1 MGRRMMKSYLRTAA
15 LLLVGTIAP
24 DPESSRAKNLV
35 ESVRCAASPSSTGA
49 INSSK
54 QSRGSGTLIS
64 SSLRRVREVGG
75 RTTVLR
81 LLNNGWRKKCFGTL
95 VVGPGPIGARGR
107 RARAAEPVEPAV
119 TIRARRGLGASL
131 RGFGEDGNFLRQRR
145 QKKDT
150 SNSALTHRKS
160 QLSFHIERSP
170 LLHVIPAITPATE
183 QVDRGRTPGSYRMTA
198 EFCPR
203 PALLMERG
211 WKGTI
216 CVLEGAA
223 CAGAGKLMMRRRR

>member
-1 MGRRMMKSYLRTAA
+1 MVGGRSASARSWSARGRSVPGA
-15 LLLVGTIAP
+15 VGP
-24 DPESSRAKNLV
+24 VLP
-35 ESVRCAASPSSTGA
+35 SPSSP
-49 INSSK
+49 
-54 QSRGSGTLIS
+54 QSQSAH
-64 SSLRRVREVGG
+64 V
-75 RTTVLR
+75 
-81 LLNNGWRKKCFGTL
+81 
-95 VVGPGPIGARGR
+95 
-107 RARAAEPVEPAV
+107 
-119 TIRARRGLGASL
+119 GASL